1 METTTV
7 VTAAAATAAVGFT
20 YWYLTRPSSSLDKV
34 RKLPGPRGVPIFGN
48 ALTFLGGAPEV
59 HKIYSSWTERYGET
73 FVWWFGPYPVT
84 VTSDLKVAKQI
95 GERKFVNFMNH
106 TPLPENMVAFLP
118 GEMKVMKYGMDVARD
133 EVRMPLSP
141 TPHSLNTD
149 SV

>member
-48 ALTFLGGAPEV
+48 ALTFTSAPQL
-59 HKIYSSWTERYGET
+59 HLHYDRWTRTHGPT

>member
-1 METTTV
+1 
-7 VTAAAATAAVGFT
+7 
-20 YWYLTRPSSSLDKV
+20 
-34 RKLPGPRGVPIFGN
+34 
-48 ALTFLGGAPEV
+48 
-59 HKIYSSWTERYGET
+59 
-73 FVWWFGPYPVT
+73 
-84 VTSDLKVAKQI
+84 
-95 GERKFVNFMNH
+95 MNH